1 MRSIE
6 TYQAIHGLLTL
17 PEWMPHL
24 LLFLRDEAALAAA
37 PYGVPAAA
45 QVDAQSEGPDV
56 GGLWTRLPQLFGIGP
71 MASAEDPT
79 YAMLSTLVPPQAPE
93 TADGGI
99 GDDVPSQA
107 ERRASTA
114 DILAICEA
122 VARTRASDDV
132 CAALEGGLDDDMDLD
147 CAWLVCGD
155 VQCHTP
161 HSFLPGVVQLTSGRA
176 RPAQGGT
183 RVAPT
188 ASSLLTWTPCEPHTR
203 HSLWHCRS
211 SSLHSLEAQTSEPR
225 RCGGC
230 GRRSCRCN
238 VSEMTRPRLTISPS
252 SCCECLAW
260 LVQRE
265 VSV

>member
-1 MRSIE
+1 MRRIE
-6 TYQAIHGLLTL
+6 TYQAIRGLLTL

-37 PYGVPAAA
+37 PYGVSAAA

-147 CAWLVCGD
+147 CAWLMCGH
-155 VQCHTP
+155 VQWHTP
-161 HSFLPGVVQLTSGRA
+161 DMFACGGAADLRKSSAGAGRYKGGTNRFKPVDVDAMRATHATQLVALQEQLAAQLGSTDVGATSLWRLRQAFLPLQRFRDDPTTSDNI
-176 RPAQGGT
+176 PFE
-183 RVAPT
+183 
-188 ASSLLTWTPCEPHTR
+188 LL
-203 HSLWHCRS
+203 
-211 SSLHSLEAQTSEPR
+211 
-225 RCGGC
+225 
-230 GRRSCRCN
+230 
-238 VSEMTRPRLTISPS
+238 
-252 SCCECLAW
+252 
-260 LVQRE
+260 
-265 VSV
+265 